1 MCSFEEL
8 LTHSKANSIA
18 VNSISTQLSVTLS
31 VTVALCSEFSFV
43 TQNAIEVFV

>member
-1 MCSFEEL
+1 MCSFEE

-18 VNSISTQLSVTLS
+18 VNSIVHFVTLS
-31 VTVALCSEFSFV
+31 VTVALCSVFSFV